1 MWENIKDIQL
11 DFSSLTIL
19 VIGFLVGYIT
29 GVITSKLL
37 KLVITLTIL
46 IIVGLFVY
54 YKYFG

>member
-11 DFSSLTIL
+11 DFNNLTVLI
-19 VIGFLVGYIT
+19 IGFLIGYIT

-46 IIVGLFVY
+46 IIAGTFVY